1 MEADRPLRV
10 AAGSRRLLQTGSAEL
25 LKAEVEAERCRVLLD
40 DGRASFGLCLVC
52 DAALLAS
59 SSRFIQ

>member
-10 AAGSRRLLQTGSAEL
+10 AAGPRRLLQSGSAEL
-25 LKAEVEAERCRVLLD
+25 LKAQVEAERCRVLLD
-40 DGRASFGLCLVC
+40 DGRASFGLWLVC